1 MHILMILILN
11 ETEAAT
17 LRAQRARLIA
27 RAGVQMTRSP
37 FSNARA
43 NASGLSSC
51 ANCCAL
57 RGGLLGGGI
66 LGGINATG
74 ADAAIS
80 LTWCGGAARLFPQR
94 NRLGGGT

>member
-57 RGGLLGGGI
+57 RGGLLGGG
-66 LGGINATG
+66 L
-74 ADAAIS
+74 
-80 LTWCGGAARLFPQR
+80 
-94 NRLGGGT
+94 LGGGGLRGCAPGSAAAGALATMFWA